1 MIQPTNFIVGKFVHM
16 IHKRIN
22 VGAEK
27 EIFIFVNNVLPP
39 TGKLNLINFN
49 LMFNFAAN
57 IVWHFLFQYLTQL
70 YFNND
75 GIDTNMHIS
84 SVFQ

>member
-1 MIQPTNFIVGKFVHM
+1 MIPTDFTVGQFVQM
-16 IHKRIN
+16 IRKRIN

-27 EIFIFVNNVLPP
+27 AIFIFVNNVLPH

-49 LMFNFAAN
+49 LMFNVFAAN
-57 IVWHFLFQYLTQL
+57 IVQNFLFQYLSPP

-75 GIDTNMHIS
+75 GINTNMHIS
-84 SVFQ
+84 TVFQ

>member
-1 MIQPTNFIVGKFVHM
+1 MIRPTYFTVGQFVHM
-16 IHKRIN
+16 ICKGIN
-22 VGAEK
+22 VGADK
-27 EIFIFVNNVLPP
+27 AIFIYVNNVLPP

-57 IVWHFLFQYLTQL
+57 IVWHFFFQYLIPS

-75 GIDTNMHIS
+75 GIDVNMHIS
-84 SVFQ
+84 NVFQ

>member
-1 MIQPTNFIVGKFVHM
+1 MIRPMDFTVGQFVHM

-22 VGAEK
+22 VGVEK

-57 IVWHFLFQYLTQL
+57 IVWHFLFQYLSPP

-75 GIDTNMHIS
+75 GLDMNMHIS
-84 SVFQ
+84 TVFQ

>member
-1 MIQPTNFIVGKFVHM
+1 MIPGDFTVGQFVHM

-27 EIFIFVNNVLPP
+27 AIFIFVNNVLPP

-49 LMFNFAAN
+49 LMFNFVAN
-57 IVWHFLFQYLTQL
+57 IVWNFLFQYLSPP

-75 GIDTNMHIS
+75 GIDMNMHIS
-84 SVFQ
+84 VVFQ

>member
-1 MIQPTNFIVGKFVHM
+1 MIPIDFIVGRFVHM

-27 EIFIFVNNVLPP
+27 AIFIFVNNVLPP
-39 TGKLNLINFN
+39 IGKLNLINFN

-57 IVWHFLFQYLTQL
+57 IICHFIFQYLSPL

-75 GIDTNMHIS
+75 GINMNMHIS
-84 SVFQ
+84 IVFQ

>member
-1 MIQPTNFIVGKFVHM
+1 MVPTYFTVGHFIHM

-22 VGAEK
+22 LGVEK
-27 EIFIFVNNVLPP
+27 AIFIFVNNVLPP

-57 IVWHFLFQYLTQL
+57 IVWNFHFQYLTPL

-84 SVFQ
+84 TVFQ